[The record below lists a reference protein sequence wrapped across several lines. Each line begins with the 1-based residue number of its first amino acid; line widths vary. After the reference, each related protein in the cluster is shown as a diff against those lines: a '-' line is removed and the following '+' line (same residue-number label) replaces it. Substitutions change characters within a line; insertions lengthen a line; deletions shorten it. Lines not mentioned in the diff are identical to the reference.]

1 MNVFPTAN
9 AQPYALPA
17 SPSAVPGSSN
27 GAMPQAAPD
36 PLAQLAD
43 IHLPPAVE
51 GFPWAIGWW
60 GVLAVSLTVL
70 LLLAIFLWRWYR
82 ANEFKRDAKAELASI
97 ITSYQESSDKEQCY
111 QQINQLLRRVVLHK
125 DSASVSL
132 TGQSWAEYLA
142 RQGRGSLTEEQT
154 QLLLQA
160 AYQPSPADPSP
171 LFPALETWL
180 KRYREPARA

>member
-9 AQPYALPA
+9 AQPYALPPTPA
-17 SPSAVPGSSN
+17 PGAAQG
-27 GAMPQAAPD
+27 GAMPQAAD
-36 PLAQLAD
+36 PLTQLAD
-43 IHLPPAVE
+43 IHLPPPVE

-60 GVLAVSLTVL
+60 GLLAIALTVL
-70 LLLAIFLWRWYR
+70 LLLTIFLWRRYR

-97 ITSYQESSDKEQCY
+97 IASYQENSDSEQCY

-132 TGQSWAEYLA
+132 TGQSWANYLV
-142 RQGRGSLTEEQT
+142 RQGRGSLTDEQS
-154 QLLLQA
+154 QLLVQA
-160 AYQPSPADPSP
+160 AYQALPADPSP
-171 LFPALETWL
+171 LFPALEAWL